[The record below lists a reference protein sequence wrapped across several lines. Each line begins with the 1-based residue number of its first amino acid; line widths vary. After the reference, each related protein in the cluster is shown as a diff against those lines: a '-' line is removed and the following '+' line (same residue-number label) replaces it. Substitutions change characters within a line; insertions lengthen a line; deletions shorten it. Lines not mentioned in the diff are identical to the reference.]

1 MQTTTDSFA
10 RIVTSTFGAEQ
21 SSLSSQ
27 NVGSVTG
34 QSLGLTQSSS
44 IDQLSFTT
52 NRLLTTQAPLMTQR
66 NETILS
72 TTQAQVAT
80 VQTYKTTET
89 QINTQFVRSFA
100 TKQTPMTT
108 EASVTMQTPVLLTTH
123 LMETSNVSGA
133 TQPLTVISHSPST
146 TLGTITTQDHIT
158 ASQTSGSPE
167 STVASQTVSTV
178 WTYTTPQKSTT
189 QSAPS
194 THALETNGFIQ
205 HTVTTPAVQTTKN
218 PVATFTSQ
226 ASLTTQT
233 HQTMQGS
240 TSQASQT
247 TLVSLTTQASQK
259 TVTQTSQLQGTAEAT
274 RTTQAQTAQFP
285 QTTQIAG
292 TTQVPHTTQV
302 LSTPQTFK
310 TAKASQTSQA
320 SVTTPSIVTTPASH
334 TTQGLFTTLGLVSLE
349 ASQKTVNAKP
359 VQDLSTTLSFNMTE
373 DHSMTVIQTTQT
385 TTTPITFSISARF
398 LTESITAMQA
408 SMASQ
413 VSATNQ
419 KTISTLGSSATS
431 TSVAKAT
438 SQTIQTSS
446 VSTTHN
452 PTDTQASLK
461 TAQTSVT
468 GEASTVIPE
477 SQTPT
482 VSVTRW
488 DGNGSSATGALT
500 SGPEYTVV
508 ATNPVDSKL
517 VCGAL

>member
-108 EASVTMQTPVLLTTH
+108 QASVTMQTPVLLTTH

-167 STVASQTVSTV
+167 LTVTSQTVSTV

-233 HQTMQGS
+233 HQTMQGP

-247 TLVSLTTQASQK
+247 T
-259 TVTQTSQLQGTAEAT
+259 VTQTSQPQVTAEAT

-285 QTTQIAG
+285 QTTQITG

-302 LSTPQTFK
+302 LSTPQAFETI
-310 TAKASQTSQA
+310 KASQTSHA
-320 SVTTPSIVTTPASH
+320 SVTTLSTVTAQASH
-334 TTQGLFTTLGLVSLE
+334 TTQGLLTTLGLVSLE

-359 VQDLSTTLSFNMTE
+359 AQSLSTTLSFNITE
-373 DHSMTVIQTTQT
+373 DDPSMTVLQTA
-385 TTTPITFSISARF
+385 TTPITFSITARF
-398 LTESITAMQA
+398 LTESLTALQA

-419 KTISTLGSSATS
+419 KTISTLGSLATS
-431 TSVAKAT
+431 TSVSKAT
-438 SQTIQTSS
+438 AQTIQTSS

-468 GEASTVIPE
+468 GEASAVIPE